1 MHTECVCVCTCWF
14 RQRIIIKLG
23 ECKHVVNLKALID
36 RGILWYSHHELS
48 SIPMKCDFFK
58 SLLLH
63 WSYNFL
69 ELRLQPHLLHL
80 LSSTTLGIK
89 WYWYTPYPYQPTVAT
104 DGPRWWWRKLRE
116 IDASLLYL
124 VLQNQAFQ
132 HVTVFFAT
140 APSSQLAPQP
150 APRVPNIPRR
160 KIFRMRSHV
169 FDELLTQAP
178 PPPPTSQDLFNSW
191 ETAVP
196 RTLGIQRI
204 FFNAKSD
211 PIPIPSL
218 VQQHSE
224 HGPRKW
230 SGFCVFLL
238 V

>member
-116 IDASLLYL
+116 IDASLPTCYCFFLPQRQVLNWPPSQPPGFQTSRGGKSSGCDPMYL
-124 VLQNQAFQ
+124 MSSWRRHHHHHRLVR
-132 HVTVFFAT
+132 TYST
-140 APSSQLAPQP
+140 AGRQP
-150 APRVPNIPRR
+150 FPGHWG
-160 KIFRMRSHV
+160 F
-169 FDELLTQAP
+169 
-178 PPPPTSQDLFNSW
+178 
-191 ETAVP
+191 
-196 RTLGIQRI
+196 
-204 FFNAKSD
+204 
-211 PIPIPSL
+211 
-218 VQQHSE
+218 
-224 HGPRKW
+224 
-230 SGFCVFLL
+230 SGFFSMPNLIPFQFRPWYSNIRNMDPANGPDFVYFF
-238 V
+238 

>member
-1 MHTECVCVCTCWF
+1 
-14 RQRIIIKLG
+14 
-23 ECKHVVNLKALID
+23 
-36 RGILWYSHHELS
+36 
-48 SIPMKCDFFK
+48 MKCDFFK

-224 HGPRKW
+224 HGPRKMVRILCISSSIGKYASSIVSMYAIRHQSHQRLFFGRVW
-230 SGFCVFLL
+230 HISFVQTMNNLHL
-238 V
+238 